1 MKSGVHAVVMS
12 QPQGA
17 DDDRKANMTE
27 VRMYMVSAGLSH
39 CSLLC
44 EYIQPGFPPRDA
56 NPKAYRV
63 RHTTQ

>member
-27 VRMYMVSAGLSH
+27 VRMYVVSAG
-39 CSLLC
+39 CITLLAH
-44 EYIQPGFPPRDA
+44 YYV
-56 NPKAYRV
+56 N
-63 RHTTQ
+63 T